1 MAFFLFLLEA
11 KNTGVKV
18 FHLYRVIAVVRIYVD
33 KSQGE
38 IFISILGK
46 IADSHSL
53 VYYGG

>member
-1 MAFFLFLLEA
+1 MALFILLEA

-18 FHLYRVIAVVRIYVD
+18 FHLDMIIGCCYIFVG
-33 KSQGE
+33 KGQGE